1 MVTSNPA
8 KRGHP
13 KTGQWR
19 ARQDNSSYSPNR
31 PRASRLAFIAELR
44 ADDEGPESQIEVP
57 RDRER
62 KPRRPPPALQM
73 AANIEIE
80 SSEANFNL
88 SATSGFA
95 RTTVPAFG
103 HRNASGPIAI
113 TSCNRNSLDPRC
125 SSEREILIPGS
136 SSSFCVGYSPGSPR
150 KRLRRPSRIVTMAI
164 L

>member
-1 MVTSNPA
+1 MNQKSNFHLLRDFRNRTEAVSTSYAVGRRWPGLKDERLELFSKLGGHLNPA
-8 KRGHP
+8 KGGHP

-44 ADDEGPESQIEVP
+44 ADDEGPVSQIEVP

-95 RTTVPAFG
+95 RTTD
-103 HRNASGPIAI
+103 I
-113 TSCNRNSLDPRC
+113 THGLSTFEYFDLTGFNGWD
-125 SSEREILIPGS
+125 
-136 SSSFCVGYSPGSPR
+136 
-150 KRLRRPSRIVTMAI
+150 
-164 L
+164 